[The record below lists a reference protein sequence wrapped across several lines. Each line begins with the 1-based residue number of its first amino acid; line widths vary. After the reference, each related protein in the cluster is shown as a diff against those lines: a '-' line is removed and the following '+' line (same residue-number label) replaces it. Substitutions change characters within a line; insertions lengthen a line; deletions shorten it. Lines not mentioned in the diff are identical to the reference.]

1 MQLGAMAPLVV
12 DVSNHTSDEEANTLP
27 PRHVDD
33 NRIAHAA
40 RASVVATILHLHD
53 NTVRYSASYSWPS
66 GPYWMCVCLAQAIGG
81 GRSRCYRCWTPDLA
95 GEGWPS

>member
-12 DVSNHTSDEEANTLP
+12 DVSNHSTDEEANTLP

-40 RASVVATILHLHD
+40 RASVVATIFHLLD
-53 NTVRYSASYSWPS
+53 NTARYCAAYSWPS
-66 GPYWMCVCLAQAIGG
+66 GP
-81 GRSRCYRCWTPDLA
+81 
-95 GEGWPS
+95 

>member
-40 RASVVATILHLHD
+40 RASVVATILHLHVLR
-53 NTVRYSASYSWPS
+53 TR
-66 GPYWMCVCLAQAIGG
+66 GQAAHIGHVFA
-81 GRSRCYRCWTPDLA
+81 WLFLP
-95 GEGWPS
+95 